1 MNVEEFKKMSKY
13 DQFNYV
19 MFNDNGDAFREHLD
33 IDSLKGSDWAMLITV
48 NNALIKDC
56 PFEKLSHQDWA
67 HVIAEIP
74 ELVPKFLDYGK
85 WEDFDGSDWVVLLE
99 QPELRKYCDW
109 SKLKFAE
116 WKMIFSYIYDLDEK
130 CPFADFKPEEIDDL
144 LRLYPEL
151 TPYTGLKNPHQLYIV
166 NKHPIYIVNNHPIT
180 ANADDDEIPFGPI
193 PEDKSAESQELSC
206 LLQEVIGFS
215 KSESYWKTA
224 GIRRNRKSIV
234 AVYAGDLAQHKFE
247 QLKTALR
254 NIQLPLTCGSE
265 PFNEESL

>member
-1 MNVEEFKKMSKY
+1 MNVEELKKMSKY
-13 DQFNYV
+13 DQLNYV
-19 MFNDNGDAFREHLD
+19 MLNDNGDAFREHLD
-33 IDSLKGSDWAMLITV
+33 IESFKGSDWALWINV
-48 NNALIKDC
+48 NNALIKHC
-56 PFEKLSHQDWA
+56 PFEKLSRKDWA
-67 HVIAEIP
+67 FVIAELP
-74 ELVPKFLDYGK
+74 ELVSKFLDYGK
-85 WEDFDGSDWVVLLE
+85 WEDFDGSDWVILLE

-151 TPYTGLKNPHQLYIV
+151 TPYTGLKNPYQL
-166 NKHPIYIVNNHPIT
+166 YIVNNHPIT
-180 ANADDDEIPFGPI
+180 ATADDDEIPFGPI
-193 PEDKSAESQELSC
+193 PEDKSAESHELSC

-215 KSESYWKTA
+215 KSESYRITA
-224 GIRRNRKSIV
+224 GIRRNRKSVV

-247 QLKTALR
+247 QLSAALR
-254 NIQLPLTCGSE
+254 SIKLPLTCGSE